1 MSARD
6 GAINAF
12 TVDTEEWFHICG
24 VPKLSPAV
32 WPTLRSRVELTTKRL
47 LDDMDACNVRGTFLV
62 VGWVAERYPRLV
74 QEMLAAGHEVGSH
87 GHMHCRVYEL
97 TPEAFRDDLQRSL
110 RALQDAGAPPIRCF
124 RAPEWSINRL
134 ERLAQSGIELDAS
147 MAPVEMVGDPAFPRT
162 PHVRTTPAGSILEM
176 PPLVADRFGH
186 VMPLGW
192 GWGLR
197 MSSPAR
203 VCRAIEALNRSGA
216 PAVLTVHPW
225 EVDPDPPSVRLPLSL
240 GFAHYFRLSGFRARL
255 NEVMRNCRFTTL
267 SEAAR
272 VVASQ

>member
-1 MSARD
+1 
-6 GAINAF
+6 
-12 TVDTEEWFHICG
+12 
-24 VPKLSPAV
+24 
-32 WPTLRSRVELTTKRL
+32 
-47 LDDMDACNVRGTFLV
+47 
-62 VGWVAERYPRLV
+62 
-74 QEMLAAGHEVGSH
+74 
-87 GHMHCRVYEL
+87 
-97 TPEAFRDDLQRSL
+97 
-110 RALQDAGAPPIRCF
+110 
-124 RAPEWSINRL
+124 
-134 ERLAQSGIELDAS
+134 
-147 MAPVEMVGDPAFPRT
+147 
-162 PHVRTTPAGSILEM
+162 
-176 PPLVADRFGH
+176 
-186 VMPLGW
+186 
-192 GWGLR
+192 